1 MTAYPA
7 LVLHAGIG
15 FDSRTATQPS
25 VKRLTALIWMRC
37 RLSRNDAEA
46 VIGVQRCEH
55 IPLRREGTFSL
66 AYVRDAS
73 LPPACCVNV

>member
-1 MTAYPA
+1 
-7 LVLHAGIG
+7 
-15 FDSRTATQPS
+15 
-25 VKRLTALIWMRC
+25 MRC

-46 VIGVQRCEH
+46 VIGVQRCER